1 MAFYLPPKYS
11 TLLLMKARGR
21 AKIVD
26 GVCYDAH
33 VFEEVF
39 TTGLLYSTI
48 LHSSL
53 LHRQLA
59 PTLTATY
66 QWSPGMCGK
75 SRALGTPGTTGGGLC
90 LW

>member
-59 PTLTATY
+59 PT
-66 QWSPGMCGK
+66 PHCDRINGPRVCVG
-75 SRALGTPGTTGGGLC
+75 RAER
-90 LW
+90 

>member
-1 MAFYLPPKYS
+1 
-11 TLLLMKARGR
+11 MKARGR

-59 PTLTATY
+59 PTLTATV
-66 QWSPGMCGK
+66 SMVPGYVWEEQ
-75 SRALGTPGTTGGGLC
+75 SARYTRDDRWWPALVVTEGVV
-90 LW
+90 